1 MGAVG
6 KGSRCKT
13 LRARAPSANA
23 GIQAVFFLMQAFL
36 AFVFYSCFFVPELP
50 GNFFFTIFH
59 LQVRLRGI
67 CAKMRKRQQV
77 LALLALLVQKAQRK
91 RQQVLSLLA
100 LLVQR
105 HKY

>member
-50 GNFFFTIFH
+50 GNFFSPFF
-59 LQVRLRGI
+59 I
-67 CAKMRKRQQV
+67 CRFAY
-77 LALLALLVQKAQRK
+77 AGSAQRCA
-91 RQQVLSLLA
+91 RGS
-100 LLVQR
+100 R
-105 HKY
+105 Y